1 MFKRLFKLALGLAV
15 LGVVTLAVLY
25 QFFGLRIRPDGTL
38 IPQIEFVLTPDQ
50 QARTI
55 ERHREA
61 QRADTP
67 PAAPVAGSPADAP
80 VTELAK
86 YVWPSFR
93 GADRDGHYRDTPIR
107 TDWPAA
113 GLKAMWRQPVGGGY
127 ASFAVAARRAFT
139 IEQRGTNEVVAAY
152 DVVTGRELWK
162 NAWPAFFQESMG
174 GDGPRATPTWA
185 DGLVYALGA
194 DGELR
199 CLDDST
205 GKVVWRTNMLK
216 DAGAGNLVWG
226 MSASPLVSGD
236 AVIVLPGGTG
246 RSVVAYERKTGRPL
260 WNVLDD
266 PQAYVAPMQVTLAGT
281 PQLLIVSGKRLI
293 GLGLDTRAVLWEH
306 PWLTNMDIN
315 VAQPIVI
322 GGNRVFYSSGYG
334 VGATVIEISKTG
346 DQFAVREVWRNT
358 RMKNRVS
365 SSVFHNGF
373 IYGMD
378 EGIFACV
385 DAETGELKWKGGRYG
400 HGQVLLAGGR
410 LVVLTEAGE
419 LVLVEPTPA
428 AHREI
433 ARFAALSGKT
443 WNAPAFA
450 GGILLVRNTS
460 EMAAFDLRQRD

>member
-1 MFKRLFKLALGLAV
+1 MFKRLLLLAAGAAV
-15 LGVVTLAVLY
+15 LGLVTLAVLY

-38 IPQIEFVLTPDQ
+38 IPQIEFVQTPDQ
-50 QARTI
+50 QARAI

-61 QRADTP
+61 QRAATP
-67 PAAPVAGSPADAP
+67 PATPAAASAADAP
-80 VTELAK
+80 VIELAK
-86 YVWPSFR
+86 VAWPSFR

-107 TDWPAA
+107 TEWPAA
-113 GLKAMWRQPVGGGY
+113 GFKAMWRQPVGGGY
-127 ASFAVAARRAFT
+127 ASFAVAGRRAFT
-139 IEQRGTNEVVAAY
+139 IEQRGTDEVVAAY
-152 DVVTGRELWK
+152 DVATGRELWT
-162 NAWPAFFQESMG
+162 NAWPGFFQESMG

-216 DAGAGNLVWG
+216 DAGAANLTWG
-226 MSASPLVSGD
+226 MAAAPLVSGD
-236 AVIVLPGGTG
+236 AVIVLPGGG
-246 RSVVAYERKTGRPL
+246 AGHSVVAYDRKTGRPL

-266 PQAYVAPMQVTLAGT
+266 PPAYVAPMQVTLAGT
-281 PQLLIVSGKRLI
+281 PQFLIVSGKRLI
-293 GLGLDTRAVLWEH
+293 GLSLDTHAVLWEH

-315 VAQPIVI
+315 IAQPIVI
-322 GGNRVFYSSGYG
+322 GDNRVFYSSGYG
-334 VGATVIEISKTG
+334 VGATVIEIAKTG
-346 DQFAVREVWRNT
+346 DWFAVREVWRNT

-365 SSVFHNGF
+365 SSVLHNGF

-385 DAETGELKWKGGRYG
+385 DAQTGDLKWKGGRYG
-400 HGQVLLAGGR
+400 HGQVLLASGR

-419 LVLVEPTPA
+419 LVLVEPTPD

-433 ARFAALSGKT
+433 ARFPAVSGKT

-450 GGILLVRNTS
+450 GGILLVRNAS
-460 EMAAFDLRQRD
+460 EMAAFDMRK

>member
-1 MFKRLFKLALGLAV
+1 
-15 LGVVTLAVLY
+15 
-25 QFFGLRIRPDGTL
+25 
-38 IPQIEFVLTPDQ
+38 
-50 QARTI
+50 
-55 ERHREA
+55 
-61 QRADTP
+61 
-67 PAAPVAGSPADAP
+67 
-80 VTELAK
+80 
-86 YVWPSFR
+86 
-93 GADRDGHYRDTPIR
+93 
-107 TDWPAA
+107 
-113 GLKAMWRQPVGGGY
+113 MWRQPVGGGY